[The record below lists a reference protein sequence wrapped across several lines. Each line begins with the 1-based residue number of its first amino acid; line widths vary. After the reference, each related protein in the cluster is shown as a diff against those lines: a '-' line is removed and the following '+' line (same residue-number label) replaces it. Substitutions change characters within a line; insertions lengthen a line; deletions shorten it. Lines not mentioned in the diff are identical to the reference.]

1 MARKAAA
8 LAPVTAGR
16 KRKAPSLCPFAAVK
30 RARTPPP
37 PASGWASLP
46 TDLTLLVASR
56 ALAADVVDYIAFRG
70 ACSGWRACTPS
81 PRDPTLRQRH
91 LRPRG
96 WVALCD
102 GDAVRPDDT
111 GEVTFLHTR
120 TTRCLRVTLPE
131 IRRYRV
137 VGFTDGLLILLHKRD
152 TTVRVLHPFTR
163 VAVDLPPLGP
173 AYHEVV
179 RNRISMLGMRAAVCD
194 ASAAAT
200 IAVVVW
206 FPWTAGVL
214 SAVPYGQGWEVI
226 QKDMELLNTLPFQGR
241 LYGFLRLTTKIV
253 QVYPPNPL
261 GPVVAHVPDKFGRPC
276 HCEYHLVESG
286 RDMLLVVQH
295 ENVKRQGT
303 EPRQCY
309 AFAMFRVDI
318 SDRWRLFPVISLGN
332 QALFLHMDRC
342 LSVSAKDLPSI
353 RSNSVYFSV
362 FLPDH
367 VVLHSL
373 SNRSFERPT
382 TLCQVHNMKE
392 RIRPSVRP
400 FTIADHLLTYCSHRE
415 WARGLMFHEY
425 KGVPHCFED
434 LWKKIRAQDSQLRI
448 PHLIRGGMKGK
459 DNFLYKMNYA
469 SSVHKE

>member
-1 MARKAAA
+1 MARKAAPLGPA
-8 LAPVTAGR
+8 TAGQ
-16 KRKAPSLCPFAAVK
+16 KRKAPSLCPLAAA
-30 RARTPPP
+30 RARVPPP

-46 TDLTLLVASR
+46 TDLTLLVACR
-56 ALAADVVDYIAFRG
+56 VLAADVVDYIAFRG
-70 ACSGWRACTPS
+70 ACSGWRVCTPS

-96 WVALCD
+96 WVALCG
-102 GDAVRPDDT
+102 GDAVRPDDA

-120 TTRCLRVTLPE
+120 TARCLRVSLPE
-131 IRRYRV
+131 LRRYRV

-206 FPWTAGVL
+206 FPWTPGVL
-214 SAVPYGQGWEVI
+214 SAVPFGQVWE
-226 QKDMELLNTLPFQGR
+226 
-241 LYGFLRLTTKIV
+241 
-253 QVYPPNPL
+253 VYPPNPL

-295 ENVKRQGT
+295 ENVKREGT
-303 EPRQCY
+303 EPWQCY

-373 SNRSFERPT
+373 SDRSFERPT
-382 TLCQVHNMKE
+382 MLCQVHNMKE

-425 KGVPHCFED
+425 NGVPRCFD
-434 LWKKIRAQDSQLRI
+434 NLWKKIRAQDSQLRI
-448 PHLIRGGMKGK
+448 PRTIRGDTNGK
-459 DNFLYKMNYA
+459 DNFLYKINYV